1 MENKN
6 PTHIIPITEKIFM
19 SFGACDEAVQFIKQN
34 DMFGKPYREIKQFL
48 IDSGKS
54 DWIERWDELH
64 MTPAVFELIKRRYLP
79 EYYTSKF
86 FVNNPITKEPDIFA
100 TLEEAVEQQKIN
112 QSKYLTL
119 IKDLFI
125 SDGQFFDIVNNCVCD
140 SLEIA
145 HQNYIKTH
153 SNIFLIKE
161 EMTTIDG
168 EVLVRNLT

>member
-1 MENKN
+1 
-6 PTHIIPITEKIFM
+6 
-19 SFGACDEAVQFIKQN
+19 
-34 DMFGKPYREIKQFL
+34 
-48 IDSGKS
+48 
-54 DWIERWDELH
+54 

-125 SDGQFFDIVNNCVCD
+125 SNGQFFDIVNNRVCD
-140 SLEIA
+140 TLEEA
-145 HQNYIKTH
+145 HENYIKTH
-153 SNIFLIKE
+153 SNVFLIKE
-161 EMTTIDG
+161 EMTTLDG